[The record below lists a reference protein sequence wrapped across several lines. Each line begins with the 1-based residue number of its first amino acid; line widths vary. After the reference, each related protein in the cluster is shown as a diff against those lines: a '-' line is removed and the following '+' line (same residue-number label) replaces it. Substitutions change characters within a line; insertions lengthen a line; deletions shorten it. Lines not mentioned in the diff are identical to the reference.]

1 MTLREGLPLLYQQ
14 FTALFK
20 KNLLLSWR
28 NKRATCLQLFSSFF
42 LILVIFCIQEAM
54 EASDES
60 SASHTSVTDPMA
72 LVSPP
77 IPPCED
83 KFFVKR
89 PCFDFVW
96 SGNQS
101 RRVTDIVSAIM
112 ANNPGRP
119 IPREKV
125 FILFCFYFFVNF
137 DFFFIRYFGFAIPS
151 YCYGKKFMK
160 IKNRHLFLL
169 KKKFGWVFTL

>member
-1 MTLREGLPLLYQQ
+1 MTLRGGFPLLCQQ

-20 KNLLLSWR
+20 KNLLLTWR
-28 NKRATCLQLFSSFF
+28 SKRATFLQLFSSFF
-42 LILVIFCIQEAM
+42 LILLIFCIQEAM
-54 EASDES
+54 EANDET
-60 SASHTSVTDPMA
+60 SASHTSVTDPKA
-72 LVSPP
+72 LASPP

-83 KFFVKR
+83 KFFVRR

-119 IPREKV
+119 IPSEKV
-125 FILFCFYFFVNF
+125 FLFV
-137 DFFFIRYFGFAIPS
+137 
-151 YCYGKKFMK
+151 
-160 IKNRHLFLL
+160 
-169 KKKFGWVFTL
+169 